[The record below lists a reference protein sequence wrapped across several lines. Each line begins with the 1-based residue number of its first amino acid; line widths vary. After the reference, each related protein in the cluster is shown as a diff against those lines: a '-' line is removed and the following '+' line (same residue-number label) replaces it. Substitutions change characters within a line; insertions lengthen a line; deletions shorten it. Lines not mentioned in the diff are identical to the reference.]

1 MDVLLRQNNRFDS
14 DCATSTGKEQRK
26 QRKEEKK
33 TENGSRRTGS
43 DRLSTRK
50 KWHSVNPTMDWLK
63 SLVKPTL
70 AKTEC
75 WNSTRTPLAVAKLRA
90 SFKAYHDTKGEQVR
104 RQR

>member
-1 MDVLLRQNNRFDS
+1 
-14 DCATSTGKEQRK
+14 
-26 QRKEEKK
+26 
-33 TENGSRRTGS
+33 
-43 DRLSTRK
+43 
-50 KWHSVNPTMDWLK
+50 MDWLK